1 MDTQTLKYIGK
12 DLYKTHILKEWKRYI
27 VFMTR
32 CHLHKGQINDLL
44 DFFQTTPLRR
54 EMLKHTTSFVE
65 QTTRAFF
72 YKGSTWDLSLI
83 HISEPTRP

>member
-1 MDTQTLKYIGK
+1 MNNNIVDEVEMDTQTLKYIGK

-44 DFFQTTPLRR
+44 DFFKATPQRR
-54 EMLKHTTSFVE
+54 ASAHYSGHC
-65 QTTRAFF
+65 RSA
-72 YKGSTWDLSLI
+72 
-83 HISEPTRP
+83 